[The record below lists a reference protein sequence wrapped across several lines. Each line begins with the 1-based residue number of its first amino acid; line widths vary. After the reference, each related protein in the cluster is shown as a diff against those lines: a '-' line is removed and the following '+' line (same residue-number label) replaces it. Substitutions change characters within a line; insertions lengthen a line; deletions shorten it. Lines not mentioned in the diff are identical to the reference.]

1 MKITPTK
8 SVREGWN
15 GTVAGVKALAR
26 SLELNHRCRKLT
38 YSDLKRM
45 LATANY
51 HHDEYWKLEVYDVA
65 YRYTRIGIRILEAMA
80 KMPIENVLKGEPTK

>member
-15 GTVAGVKALAR
+15 GTVAGVQALAK
-26 SLELNHRCRKLT
+26 SLERNHRCRKLT

-45 LATANY
+45 YDNASWEQSFRWDIGDFKESIRYCKIANRLL
-51 HHDEYWKLEVYDVA
+51 K
-65 YRYTRIGIRILEAMA
+65 AMGN
-80 KMPIENVLKGEPTK
+80 MPVENTLKGGAK

>member
-15 GTVAGVKALAR
+15 GTVAGVQALAK
-26 SLELNHRCRKLT
+26 SLERNHRCRKLT

-45 LATANY
+45 YDTANWEQ
-51 HHDEYWKLEVYDVA
+51 DFRWNIGDFKESI
-65 YRYTRIGIRILEAMA
+65 RYCKIANRLLKAMGN
-80 KMPIENVLKGEPTK
+80 MPVENTLKGEK